1 MNILKKEPALAA
13 GVGAVL
19 AVGLVY
25 RWVTPEQ
32 AVAWEALAML
42 VVVPVLQAVL
52 TRSAVFSPNTIRQ
65 AGLNP
70 EEVQRRAEDPAV
82 QPYREPA
89 GLK

>member
-1 MNILKKEPALAA
+1 MNLLKKEPAAAA
-13 GVGAVL
+13 GVAAVL
-19 AVGLVY
+19 AVALVY

-42 VVVPVLQAVL
+42 VVVPIAQAL
-52 TRSAVFSPNTIRQ
+52 WTRSRVFSPNTIQQ

-70 EEVQRRAEDPAV
+70 EEVQRRADDPAV
-82 QPYREPA
+82 QPYREPF